1 MFSWK
6 ALSRPSQIRHDE
18 EHQPLLPQYNEAT
31 ARQTRLHEKLHT
43 YQMLRALSNGYMPSN
58 EQVIT
63 HLRTLLAA
71 DVLNPQTPGLSP
83 SGRALVRTTRIW
95 LSELIDLMKSK
106 NSKDQ
111 IQDFLWYLTKA
122 RLEVDVDTSQIHA
135 RATMAKWKADAMA
148 AVDSLK
154 TVGSLLLTNSDFRIL
169 LTDLSTVSREVFR
182 DTAFSLRD
190 VAHDTGKKLEPAE
203 EEQQALKK
211 PGADDQPA
219 PSTEDLQQEVM
230 EVAQIVTSGAGDVVG
245 SAARSARDHL
255 QGEEQEAL
263 TYRLKQAVLKLRK
276 RPNYSDSVSTISL
289 LLRQYLKTYAR
300 AAAATAEAIDADIN
314 INPEGNEALRDF
326 WQLITSFGSK
336 DAWDQVEKSFH
347 EVAEIGESDPA
358 FEDLVDQVSKLV
370 QDIMMD
376 PDFFSNAEKR
386 FEEVRDKSKE
396 LATETSIRDKLDDLL
411 RSVSWALRSVG
422 EDAEVTQLS
431 RSSAR
436 IARLISPPDQY
447 INQEMISDLINVFV
461 PVLLQAV
468 QYVPIPRIEVSTPD
482 VDLLV
487 ENLILEPGRTVNNS
501 SFLPYRLQVAT
512 RNDVDIRKARFQIL
526 STVTS
531 LTTIKISGL
540 SIAAEELGYW
550 VQLHSG
556 ILGFSDKGLASI
568 ELDERGIDIIL
579 DIEIGRD
586 RLEKIVSLRKA
597 SVRIHH
603 LNYTLRGSRFSF
615 FGWLLKPFIRPIVKR
630 AMERS
635 IASAIEDGLHTLNR
649 ELVFARERLRA
660 TQIASPED
668 LWTFIRAVAARLV
681 PRPHPD
687 VEARIGVRPEIFRGR
702 YAPGSL
708 VELWEREAQDASQ
721 KIYEYERGGWRND
734 IFGVRTRPA

>member
-1 MFSWK
+1 M
-6 ALSRPSQIRHDE
+6 RHDE
-18 EHQPLLPQYNEAT
+18 EHQPLLPQYDEAT
-31 ARQTRLHEKLHT
+31 ERQTRLHEKLHT

-95 LSELIDLMKSK
+95 LGELIDLFKSK

-111 IQDFLWYLTKA
+111 IQDFLWYLAKA
-122 RLEVDVDTSQIHA
+122 RLEVDTSEIHA

-154 TVGSLLLTNSDFRIL
+154 TVGSLLLTNSDFRIF
-169 LTDLSTVSREVFR
+169 LTDLSTVSRQVFR

-203 EEQQALKK
+203 EEQQALKQA
-211 PGADDQPA
+211 GGDEQPA
-219 PSTEDLQQEVM
+219 PSTEDLQDEVM
-230 EVAQIVTSGAGDVVG
+230 EVAEIVTSGAGDVVG
-245 SAARSARDHL
+245 TAARSARDHL
-255 QGEEQEAL
+255 QGDEQEAL

-289 LLRQYLKTYAR
+289 LLRRYLKTYAR
-300 AAAATAEAIDADIN
+300 AAAYTAEVIEDDVN
-314 INPEGNEALRDF
+314 INPEADEALHDF
-326 WQLITSFGSK
+326 WKLITSFGSK
-336 DAWDQVEKSFH
+336 DAWNEVEKSFH
-347 EVAEIGESDPA
+347 QVVEIGQSDPA
-358 FEDLVDQVSKLV
+358 FEDLVDHVSKLV
-370 QDIMMD
+370 QDILMD

-386 FEEVRDKSKE
+386 FEDVRDRSRE

-411 RSVSWALRSVG
+411 RSLSLALRSVG
-422 EDAEVTQLS
+422 EDVQVTRLT

-436 IARLISPPDQY
+436 IAHIISPPNQY
-447 INQEMISDLINVFV
+447 FNTEMTSDLINVFL
-461 PVLLQAV
+461 PVLIQAV
-468 QYVPIPRIEVSTPD
+468 QYVPIPRLEVSTPD

-501 SFLPYRLQVAT
+501 SFLPYRLQVST

-531 LTTIKISGL
+531 LATIKISGL

-550 VQLHSG
+550 LQLHSG
-556 ILGFSDKGLASI
+556 ILGFSDKGIASI
-568 ELDERGIDIIL
+568 ELDERGIDLIL

-635 IASAIEDGLHTLNR
+635 IASTIEDALHTLNR

-668 LWTFIRAVAARLV
+668 LWTFIRAVAARLI

>member
-31 ARQTRLHEKLHT
+31 VRQTRLHEKLHT

-58 EQVIT
+58 EQVVT
-63 HLRTLLAA
+63 HLRTLLSAE
-71 DVLNPQTPGLSP
+71 VLNPNTPGLSP
-83 SGRALVRTTRIW
+83 SGRALVRTTRMW
-95 LSELIDLMKSK
+95 LSELIDLLKSK

-111 IQDFLWYLTKA
+111 IQDFLWYLAKA
-122 RLEVDVDTSQIHA
+122 RLQVDTSDIHA
-135 RATMAKWKADAMA
+135 RATMTKMKADAMA

-154 TVGSLLLTNSDFRIL
+154 TVGSLLLTNSDFRIF

-182 DTAFSLRD
+182 DTAFTLRD
-190 VAHDTGKKLEPAE
+190 VAHDAGKKLEPAE

-211 PGADDQPA
+211 AGGDEQPA
-219 PSTEDLQQEVM
+219 PSTEDLQQEVL
-230 EVAQIVTSGAGDVVG
+230 EVAEVVTSGAGDVVG
-245 SAARSARDHL
+245 TAARSARDHL
-255 QGEEQEAL
+255 QGDEQVAL
-263 TYRLKQAVLKLRK
+263 VHRLKQAVLKLRK

-289 LLRQYLKTYAR
+289 LLRRYLKIYAR
-300 AAAATAEAIDADIN
+300 AAAYTAEVIEDDVD
-314 INPEGNEALRDF
+314 INPEADEALHDF
-326 WQLITSFGSK
+326 WKLITSFGNR

-347 EVAEIGESDPA
+347 QVVEIGQSDPA
-358 FEDLVDQVSKLV
+358 FEDLVDHVSKLV
-370 QDIMMD
+370 QDILMD
-376 PDFFSNAEKR
+376 PDFFNNAEKR
-386 FEEVRDKSKE
+386 FEEIRDRSRE
-396 LATETSIRDKLDDLL
+396 LATETSIRDRLDDLL
-411 RSVSWALRSVG
+411 CSLSLALRSVG
-422 EDAEVTQLS
+422 EDTEVVQLL

-436 IARLISPPDQY
+436 IAHIISPPDQVV
-447 INQEMISDLINVFV
+447 NKEMTADLINVFL
-461 PVLLQAV
+461 PVVIQAV
-468 QYVPIPRIEVSTPD
+468 QYVPIPRLEVSTPD

-487 ENLILEPGRTVNNS
+487 ENLVLEPGRTVNNS
-501 SFLPYRLQVAT
+501 SFFPYRLQVST
-512 RNDVDIRKARFQIL
+512 RNDVDIRKARFQTL
-526 STVTS
+526 STVKS
-531 LTTIKISGL
+531 ITTIKISGL

-550 VQLHSG
+550 LQLHSG
-556 ILGFSDKGLASI
+556 ILGFSDKGIASI
-568 ELDERGIDIIL
+568 ELDERGIDLTL
-579 DIEIGRD
+579 DIEIGQD
-586 RLEKIVSLRKA
+586 RLEKIVSLRRAK
-597 SVRIHH
+597 VHIHH
-603 LNYTLRGSRFSF
+603 LNYTLRGSKFSF
-615 FGWLLKPFIRPIVKR
+615 FAWLLKPFIRPIVKS
-630 AMERS
+630 AMQKS

-687 VEARIGVRPEIFRGR
+687 VEARIGLRPEIFRGR